1 MAPSSRELEDLLRD
15 ILRELK
21 AHRAAIVE
29 LQGAT
34 WLAYA
39 QEIGRSTVAGGM
51 RLDVILVLGAAGATG
66 LLGVQ
71 GETLIRVLA
80 ALAPQVGP

>member
-1 MAPSSRELEDLLRD
+1 
-15 ILRELK
+15 
-21 AHRAAIVE
+21 
-29 LQGAT
+29 
-34 WLAYA
+34 
-39 QEIGRSTVAGGM
+39 
-51 RLDVILVLGAAGATG
+51 VILVLGAAGATG

>member
-29 LQGAT
+29 LQEAT